1 MIKILHAEDDADIRE
16 IAAMALS
23 LSGEFE
29 LVQAAS
35 GEDAVRQVETFRP
48 DVLLLDMMMPGMTGC
63 EALDKIREKALFKDI
78 PAIFMTARAQNSE
91 IECLHACGA
100 SAVISKPFDPLTLG
114 DQIMEILERHRL
126 SLSA

>member
-29 LVQAAS
+29 LVQSAS
-35 GEDAVRQVETFRP
+35 GEAALNEIETFVP

-63 EALDKIREKALFKDI
+63 EVLEKIREKPMLKAI

-100 SAVISKPFDPLTLG
+100 VAVISKPFDPMSLG
-114 DQIMEILERHRL
+114 GQIMEILQHQRL